1 MPIPT
6 IELRSGQVV
15 PALGQGTWE
24 MGDDPRRR
32 SQELTA
38 LSTGF
43 DAGLTLVDTAEMY
56 GGGRSEE
63 LVGEA
68 IAGRRDEVFVV
79 SKVMPSNASR
89 RGTVDACH
97 ASLRRLGTDRVDL
110 YLLHWRGGSPLAETV
125 EAFEQ
130 LQDEGAIRAWGVSNL
145 DESDLAELPPGAEPA
160 TDQIL
165 YNLTRRGPEF
175 DLMPALEGRR
185 IPVMAY
191 SPVEQGRLVDRP
203 ELAAVAERHDA
214 TAAQIALAWTM
225 RSGQVVA
232 IPKASSPE
240 HVLEN
245 ARAVDIELT
254 ADDFAQLDSA
264 FPPPTRPRPLEM
276 I

>member
-6 IELRSGQVV
+6 VTFRSGQVV
-15 PALGQGTWE
+15 PALGQGTWA
-24 MGDDPRRR
+24 MGDDPRTRDR
-32 SQELTA
+32 ELDA
-38 LSTGF
+38 LRTGL

-56 GGGRSEE
+56 GAGRSEE
-63 LVGEA
+63 LVGEV
-68 IAGRRDEVFVV
+68 ISGRRDEVFVV
-79 SKVMPSNASR
+79 SKVLPSNATR
-89 RGTVDACH
+89 QGTIDACH
-97 ASLRRLGTDRVDL
+97 ASLRRLGTDRIDL
-110 YLLHWRGGSPLAETV
+110 YLLHWRGRAPLAETV
-125 EAFEQ
+125 DAFSQ
-130 LQDEGAIRAWGVSNL
+130 LMADGAIGAWGVSNL
-145 DESDLAELPPGAEPA
+145 DGADLADLPAGAEPA

-175 DLMPALEGRR
+175 DLLPSLRQRR

-191 SPVEQGRLVDRP
+191 SPVEQGRLLGHP
-203 ELAAVAERHDA
+203 ELAAVADRHDA
-214 TAAQIALAWTM
+214 STAQIALAWTM

-232 IPKASSPE
+232 IPKASSAE

-254 ADDFAQLDSA
+254 ADDLADLDAA